1 MRNEKP
7 CLPKRQYIND
17 IFIQVHQDSRLKLL
31 WTKYEV
37 GKAEP
42 VLTLEIH
49 DLQQLLL

>member
-1 MRNEKP
+1 
-7 CLPKRQYIND
+7 
-17 IFIQVHQDSRLKLL
+17 LKLL

-49 DLQQLLL
+49 DLQQLLLWWWPLPAAKWNS